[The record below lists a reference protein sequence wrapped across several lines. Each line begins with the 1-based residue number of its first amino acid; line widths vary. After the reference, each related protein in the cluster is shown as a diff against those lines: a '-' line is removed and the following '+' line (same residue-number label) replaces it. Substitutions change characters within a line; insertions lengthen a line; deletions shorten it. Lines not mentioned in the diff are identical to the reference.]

1 MTSSVR
7 QPPKTPATSTRTS
20 KGTKMKIRR
29 GLRDAGWA
37 GVLGVTI
44 ALFALP
50 SLVASAATL
59 DGTATITNPSNGLP
73 LGSGGSQEPSST
85 VFTIDLP
92 AQAACSGDTATDGYH
107 VFSYLLAQGTTVTTD
122 SFSSGFPSE
131 GLGLF
136 YSKGYY
142 GSANTAPTTGQ
153 VIDIPTDFDF
163 ADLLS
168 HGQTAATLDGGSTL
182 SWEAGLACAQPNGTV
197 SDYWN
202 TVVTFT
208 ASGTD
213 PNGFTWSAV
222 PGPDTSTPEAAW
234 AVTLPIAGVAVL
246 GGGLWFSRRRSRK
259 KALVVASTVR

>member
-1 MTSSVR
+1 M
-7 QPPKTPATSTRTS
+7 
-20 KGTKMKIRR
+20 MKIRR

-37 GVLGVTI
+37 GALGVTV

-50 SLVASAATL
+50 PVVASAATL
-59 DGTATITNPSNGLP
+59 DGTATITNPSNGQP
-73 LGSGGSQEPSST
+73 LGTGGSQVPSST
-85 VFTIDLP
+85 PFTIDLP
-92 AQAACSGDTATDGYH
+92 AQAACSGDTSTDGYH

-142 GSANTAPTTGQ
+142 GSADTAPTTGQ
-153 VIDIPTDFDF
+153 VISIPTDFDF

-182 SWEAGLACAQPNGTV
+182 SWEAGLACAQSNGTV

-208 ASGTD
+208 TSNSD

-234 AVTLPIAGVAVL
+234 AVTLPLAGVVVL

-259 KALVVASTVR
+259 KTLLSPSTVR